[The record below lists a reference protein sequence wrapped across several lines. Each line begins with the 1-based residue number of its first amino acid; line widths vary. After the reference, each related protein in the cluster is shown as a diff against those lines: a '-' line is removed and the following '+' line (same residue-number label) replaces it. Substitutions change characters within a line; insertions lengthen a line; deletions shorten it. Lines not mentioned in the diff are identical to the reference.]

1 MGKKVEFFY
10 DLSSPYSYLAS
21 TRIEGICEKLAAELD
36 WKPFLVGGV
45 YKETGNRAPLEVP
58 SKKTYMIQDVKDWAR
73 HYAVE
78 LNFPDLFPVNS
89 VKSMRGALVAKEK
102 GRIGDYTKKLFELYW
117 IQNEDISQ
125 DDVMR
130 LALRELGMDHEL
142 FMRRINE
149 QEIKDELR
157 NETAEA
163 VRRGAFGAPSIFVGD
178 RMFWGND
185 RLFFLESYL
194 MGEMQDA

>member
-89 VKSMRGALVAKEK
+89 VKSMRGALVAKEQ

-125 DDVMR
+125 DDVLR

-185 RLFFLESYL
+185 RLLFLESYL
-194 MGEMQDA
+194 MGGMQDA